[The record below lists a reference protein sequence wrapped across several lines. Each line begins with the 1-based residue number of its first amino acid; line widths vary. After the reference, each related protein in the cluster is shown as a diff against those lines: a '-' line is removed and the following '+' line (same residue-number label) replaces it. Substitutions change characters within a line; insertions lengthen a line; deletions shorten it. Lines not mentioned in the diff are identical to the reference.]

1 MILSM
6 SLIFVSMQDG
16 PLKDLLIL
24 QVNPS
29 LKSVCIRAKLLGVTR
44 DYWLAVRFKS
54 AEEKAEKADDE
65 KAADVVELKEKQQE
79 GKKMAKTTY
88 TEEQINQAIER
99 AKEIGIHAAGQELG
113 IP

>member
-1 MILSM
+1 MAAESVVTL
-6 SLIFVSMQDG
+6 
-16 PLKDLLIL
+16 P
-24 QVNPS
+24 
-29 LKSVCIRAKLLGVTR
+29 VCIRAKLLGVTR

-54 AEEKAEKADDE
+54 AEVKADKADDG
-65 KAADVVELKEKQQE
+65 KADDVVKSKGRKAGE

-113 IP
+113 M